1 MVLSRS
7 SPEIILLLN
16 IYFFRPQKGSY
27 RPNRG
32 SFRRCNCYKENND
45 YLCFCQVIYVRK
57 SFINKYLLT
66 ICQVSLS
73 YHIRP
78 ILRDFKLL
86 GVVNDTF
93 ANRWL

>member
-1 MVLSRS
+1 M
-7 SPEIILLLN
+7 
-16 IYFFRPQKGSY
+16 
-27 RPNRG
+27 
-32 SFRRCNCYKENND
+32 
-45 YLCFCQVIYVRK
+45 RK

-93 ANRWL
+93 DNRWS